1 MIKEIDGQ
9 TWFCCPGCGKK
20 LHPVKRGAR
29 GVLTRC
35 RGKLPD
41 GRKCD
46 WSGEVLW
53 GPDWGDVERGTIS
66 VNEYRMRIN
75 QKALSH

>member
-53 GPDWGDVERGTIS
+53 NPDWGDVERGTIS

>member
-20 LHPVKRGAR
+20 LHPVKRGAG

-53 GPDWGDVERGTIS
+53 DPDWGDVERGTIS

-75 QKALSH
+75 QKSLSH

>member
-9 TWFCCPGCGKK
+9 AWFCCPECGKK

-41 GRKCD
+41 GRTCD
-46 WSGEVLW
+46 WSGEGLW
-53 GPDWGDVERGTIS
+53 DPDWGDVERGTIS
-66 VNEYRMRIN
+66 VNEYRTRIN

>member
-9 TWFCCPGCGKK
+9 TWFCCPECGKK

-53 GPDWGDVERGTIS
+53 DPDWGDVERGTIS
-66 VNEYRMRIN
+66 VNEYWTRIN

>member
-9 TWFCCPGCGKK
+9 AWFCCPKCGKK

-29 GVLTRC
+29 GALTRC
-35 RGKLPD
+35 RGKAPD

-53 GPDWGDVERGTIS
+53 DPDWGDVERGTIS
-66 VNEYRMRIN
+66 VNEYRTRIN